1 MIIATENKKAIHYI
15 IPPTLECVNLSFQW
29 VLCQSCCYEIVINFA
44 KKPLVQNLIVRTLFR
59 PKKIFS
65 SFWAEEQLLH

>member
-1 MIIATENKKAIHYI
+1 MIIATEKKTIHYI

-44 KKPLVQNLIVRTLFR
+44 KKPLVENLIVRTLFR

-65 SFWAEEQLLH
+65 SLCAEEQLLH